1 MPCSLRLMWQWA
13 GAYMDKLITWGYIA
27 VALAIA
33 VGANA
38 IATVWGQSAN
48 KLSLWLLAL
57 VAISPLVFISF
68 GLVTARTGLLVSAG
82 TIDSLLTLSTI
93 VVALLVFHEWQSL
106 TLIKSVG
113 IGCTVLGII
122 LLHWET

>member
-1 MPCSLRLMWQWA
+1 MRVKLA
-13 GAYMDKLITWGYIA
+13 GSAMGAKLEKLITWGFI
-27 VALAIA
+27 VLALAIA
-33 VGANA
+33 VAANA
-38 IATVWGQSAN
+38 ISTIWAQSGERF
-48 KLSLWLLAL
+48 SLWLLAL

-93 VVALLVFHEWQSL
+93 LVALIAFQEWQSL
-106 TLIKSVG
+106 TMIKSVG

-122 LLHWET
+122 LLHWEG

>member
-1 MPCSLRLMWQWA
+1 ME
-13 GAYMDKLITWGYIA
+13 KLVTWGYIA

-38 IATVWGQSAN
+38 ISTIWAQSSE
-48 KLSLWLLAL
+48 KYSLWLVAL
-57 VAISPLVFISF
+57 VLISPLVFISF

-93 VVALLVFHEWQSL
+93 IVALVAFQEWQSL

-113 IGCTVLGII
+113 IGCTVLGIL
-122 LLHWET
+122 LLHWEG